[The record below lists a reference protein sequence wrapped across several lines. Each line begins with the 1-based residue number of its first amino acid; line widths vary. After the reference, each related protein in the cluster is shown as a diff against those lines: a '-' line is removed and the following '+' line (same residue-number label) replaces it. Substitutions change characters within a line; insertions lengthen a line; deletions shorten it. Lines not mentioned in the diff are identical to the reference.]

1 MQNIETR
8 TCELRTSNTGKGSTL
23 FGYAAVF
30 GVESEGLPGFT
41 ELVRPGAFSRTLQ
54 SSGDVLALYQHDT
67 RAVLGSTY
75 AKTLKVQEDSK
86 GLYYE
91 VSMPDTTIARDLL
104 VSVERGDI
112 RGASFS
118 FEVAEDGDKWTVQ
131 GDKVLRELLDLNLY
145 DVTITPTPAYSDTSV
160 ARRALER
167 IVKPTIR
174 LALARRYMETV

>member
-1 MQNIETR
+1 MKLERR
-8 TCELRTSNTGKGSTL
+8 TCELRASSTNGGKTL

-30 GVESEGLPGFT
+30 NAASEGLPGFV
-41 ELVRPGAFSRTLQ
+41 EIVRPGAFERTL
-54 SSGDVLALYQHDT
+54 SNGADVLALYHHDV
-67 RAVLGSTY
+67 RAVLGSTH
-75 AKTLKVQEDSK
+75 AKTLTVKEDDR

-91 VSMPDTTIARDLL
+91 VAMPDTTVGRDLL
-104 VSVERGDI
+104 VSVGRGDI

-118 FEVAEDGDKWTVQ
+118 FEVAEDGEKWTVQ
-131 GDKVLRELLDLNLY
+131 GDKVIRELLDLTLY
-145 DVTITPTPAYSDTSV
+145 DVTITPTPAYPDTSV